1 MDNFSNKKI
10 KKLLKKKLKL
20 LDNKN
25 SFRLKLIYLFSVF
38 LNILELISIGSIPI
52 ILSIILEKDT
62 FLIFDDL
69 IIKNNFSSLDL
80 TRYLLTIVLFLFIFK
95 ILLNI
100 FYIYLENNFFRES
113 KKEISKIIFN
123 YYLNTNYINFIKRK
137 PSDLIRNINT
147 EIDHSIF
154 YLLNKIILFREC
166 ILVLIILFLIWL
178 NDNTGIIFI
187 FLLLS
192 LVSIIFLYF
201 IKNKIKTLAKNSI
214 QLRSG
219 ILKILNETFDSIKDI
234 KIFNG
239 EEIVSKSF
247 YNIIS
252 KYENVRFNYNIIAK
266 SPRVFIELISI
277 LSFVIFVLLSL
288 SKNILLVD
296 LVPILGLLV
305 ISTFRLIPSF
315 SLINTSFNNIRMFQ
329 ISYNFILSEISLL
342 NQEKEK
348 IKKNFILTEKI
359 NSFHLQNIDFSY
371 VNDQNILSNL
381 NFEIKKGQMVGIFGD
396 SGEGK
401 TTFLHILTGLLEP
414 SNGVIKINDKK
425 INLQSLNWN
434 NKLSYVPQD
443 IYLLDDTIQKNIA
456 FCKEDTDIDNKKIG
470 DAIVKSRFDKVLE
483 INNRNLSD
491 VIGNKGVSLSGG
503 QKQRLG
509 VARALYNK
517 PDILV
522 LDEATSSLDE
532 ENEISMM
539 KNLQEIKKDC
549 CIIFVTHKKNL
560 KDYFDKKYI
569 LKNNKLNILD

>member
-1 MDNFSNKKI
+1 M
-10 KKLLKKKLKL
+10 
-20 LDNKN
+20 
-25 SFRLKLIYLFSVF
+25 
-38 LNILELISIGSIPI
+38 
-52 ILSIILEKDT
+52 
-62 FLIFDDL
+62 
-69 IIKNNFSSLDL
+69 
-80 TRYLLTIVLFLFIFK
+80 
-95 ILLNI
+95 
-100 FYIYLENNFFRES
+100 
-113 KKEISKIIFN
+113 
-123 YYLNTNYINFIKRK
+123 
-137 PSDLIRNINT
+137 
-147 EIDHSIF
+147 
-154 YLLNKIILFREC
+154 
-166 ILVLIILFLIWL
+166 
-178 NDNTGIIFI
+178 
-187 FLLLS
+187 
-192 LVSIIFLYF
+192 
-201 IKNKIKTLAKNSI
+201 
-214 QLRSG
+214 
-219 ILKILNETFDSIKDI
+219 
-234 KIFNG
+234 
-239 EEIVSKSF
+239 
-247 YNIIS
+247 
-252 KYENVRFNYNIIAK
+252 
-266 SPRVFIELISI
+266 
-277 LSFVIFVLLSL
+277 
-288 SKNILLVD
+288 SKNIFLVD

-305 ISTFRLIPSF
+305 VSTFRLIPSF

-342 NQEKEK
+342 DQEKEK
-348 IKKNFILTEKI
+348 NKKNFILTEKI

-381 NFEIKKGQMVGIFGD
+381 NFEIKRGQMVGIFGD

-401 TTFLHILTGLLEP
+401 TTFLHILTGLLKP

-456 FCKEDTDIDNKKIG
+456 FCKEDSDIDNKKIG
-470 DAIVKSRFDKVLE
+470 EAITKSRFDIVLE

-569 LKNNKLNILD
+569 LKNKKLNILD